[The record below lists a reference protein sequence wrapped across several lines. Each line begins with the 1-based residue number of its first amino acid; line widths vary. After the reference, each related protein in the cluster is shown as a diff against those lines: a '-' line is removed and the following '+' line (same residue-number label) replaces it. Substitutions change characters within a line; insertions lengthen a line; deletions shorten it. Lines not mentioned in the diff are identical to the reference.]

1 MEFRINAGGTD
12 MSMLSLTAAPAGIQA
27 RSIDY
32 SFKMIVLLCCV
43 GLVASFSL
51 MSRGID
57 LSAGLM

>member
-1 MEFRINAGGTD
+1 
-12 MSMLSLTAAPAGIQA
+12 MSMLSLTATPAGIQA

-32 SFKMIVLLCCV
+32 FFKMIVLLCCV